1 MLPYLKDSYG
11 NAQSMHSLGNQS
23 KEALEQARH
32 QVAGLIN
39 ANDEEIYF
47 TSCGSE
53 SNNLAIKGTAEAYS
67 SKGKHI
73 VVSSVEHFSVLNSTK
88 RLEQA
93 GFQVTTLPVDKY
105 GAVSNN
111 DLKQAIRPDTVIV
124 SIQQANPEIGTI
136 QPIEELARITK
147 EKGVL
152 FHTDAVATVG
162 TIPVDVKKL
171 GVDLLT
177 LAGSQF
183 YGPKG
188 AAALY
193 IKKGVRVI
201 PQIDGGVQENGRRAG
216 TENVPAIVGLGKAS
230 EIAKAEMAE
239 NNKKLIALR
248 DRLISALSPMESGNG
263 REHPDPGLRPPIV
276 SGYGQG
282 AHRETLPGQME
293 YIYLNGH
300 PQNRL
305 PNNVNFSVEFIEGE
319 AMLLFLDGAGIYI
332 SSGSSCASKAL
343 KMSHVLSAIKVDTAV
358 AQGSVLMTLSKY
370 NSNEDIDY
378 ILAEFPPIIKKLRD
392 MSPLYAH
399 FKKTG
404 QRQAA
409 GPGTDYAHAH
419 DHEVCE

>member
-1 MLPYLKDSYG
+1 MLNAMLPYLRDSYG

-23 KEALEQARH
+23 KEALEVARH
-32 QVAGLIN
+32 QTADLIN
-39 ANDEEIYF
+39 ANDDEIYF
-47 TSCGSE
+47 TSGGSE
-53 SNNLAIKGTAEAYS
+53 SNNLAIKGVAEAYA

-73 VVSSVEHFSVLNSTK
+73 VASAIEHFSVLYSAK

-93 GFQVTTLPVDKY
+93 GFQVTLLPVDKH
-105 GAVSNN
+105 GTISVD
-111 DLKQAIRPDTVIV
+111 DLKQAIRKDTVLV

-136 QPIEELARITK
+136 QPIEELARIAK
-147 EKGVL
+147 AKGVL

-201 PQIDGGVQENGRRAG
+201 PQIDGGIQENGRRAG
-216 TENVPAIVGLGKAS
+216 TENVPSIVGLGKAS
-230 EIAKAEMAE
+230 EIAKAEMVD
-239 NNKKLIALR
+239 NNRKLITLR

-263 REHPDPGLRPPIV
+263 REHPDP
-276 SGYGQG
+276 YGQE
-282 AHRETLPGQME
+282 AHRETLPGKMD

-300 PQNRL
+300 PVNRL
-305 PNNVNFSVEFIEGE
+305 PNNINFSVEFIEGE

-343 KMSHVLSAIKVDTAV
+343 KMSHVLSALKVDSAV

-370 NSNEDIDY
+370 NSTEDVDY

-419 DHEVCE
+419 EHDHDTCET